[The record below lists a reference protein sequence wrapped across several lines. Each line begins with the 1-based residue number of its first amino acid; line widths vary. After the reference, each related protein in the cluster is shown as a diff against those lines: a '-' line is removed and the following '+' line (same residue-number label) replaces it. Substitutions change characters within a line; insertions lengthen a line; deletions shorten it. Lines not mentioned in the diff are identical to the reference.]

1 MRRPEFSASP
11 LVEVK
16 AQERS
21 YARHVSKISK
31 VRSTIEIRNETSSCY
46 DNTLENSRIEK
57 QSTIDKA
64 NYLYSLI
71 GNDQMNSDKRI
82 SKIGKPKME
91 SSPRK
96 QKPSS
101 NGKDRNYVLSQ
112 IDTNVFLTQTAEPKK
127 ELSRIFKTKG
137 DTDKN
142 SYSKGKENG
151 QKYIYVEND
160 IDLAKDEAK
169 KRDLKKKNEDELRIN
184 AIQQKILAKI
194 NTEKLPTTRNKSKK
208 KIKRIKIEEKSDGLS
223 SSYSSFHNIDCEVE
237 PDPEYNRQFLKK
249 NIGNC
254 RNKLN
259 ENDQF
264 LVKEVNRSLNRV
276 HEPSVFSNNVFQR
289 NISDKINDKL
299 PIIGFIDNVIKV
311 NQNIDEEED
320 FFEISQ
326 GDNQPIENNIYDLN
340 ITIEKNIDDDIRYI
354 ENNNEDNTISIKEN
368 ISEDNNSIEN
378 SHDDD
383 KSIENNN
390 EDKTISIKE
399 NINEDNNSIENS
411 HDDDK
416 SFENNI
422 YDLNITIEKNI
433 DDDIRYIENNNEDN
447 TISIKENISED
458 NNPIENS
465 HDDDKSIENNN
476 EDKTISIKE
485 NINEDNNSIENSHDD
500 NRSIENNNE
509 DKTISIKENINED
522 NNSIENSHDDDKSIE
537 NSHNDNEPIKNC
549 PNDQIKTTEDSI
561 DDDYKSI
568 DIRRYVRNIAPEYD
582 NEDIKIFRK
591 SINNNKN
598 ESIENNS
605 DDINELLKD
614 MKLDFQICTDFNLI
628 DVESIYLESFLPN
641 NIFLH
646 EYKKSDYFLF
656 EKKPFAIDIEFNTE
670 PIQTINNCVCAIS
683 SVARYKPQDT
693 RIIDVISINNSR
705 SEKIVVSPTKD
716 KILIRNVD
724 FHEQRIINISENVHN
739 NKTLLKNKEIKISE
753 PVIANKTLLSN
764 QKINETF
771 NRTFSIV
778 SELDDESLSED
789 RLIQASDKDSTTSK
803 EGFERNHSLS
813 LDNCLFF
820 GLNRSQTISISDNMG
835 SAHGSSYEN
844 WSKITDNG
852 NSLNF
857 SKSDNGEIICFE
869 IYEKTE
875 NALKNQS
882 RSVPNID
889 KCISTNEHH
898 TSVEIS
904 IPLVESPHSL
914 NKMSIHPS
922 PIKNGSPSKKVYAK
936 SKAPS
941 INIDNNNQKKR
952 SLVMTAEEMRNR
964 FLKSSKI
971 EDRNKSDFRMTQW
984 TPKMELCPDS
994 LDSQSNPMITFSG
1007 LANLSHING
1016 LVRQSVSSKPNSNKS
1031 SPKSKTNKEISVRF
1045 IE

>member
-368 ISEDNNSIEN
+368 ISEDNN
-378 SHDDD
+378 
-383 KSIENNN
+383 
-390 EDKTISIKE
+390 
-399 NINEDNNSIENS
+399 
-411 HDDDK
+411 
-416 SFENNI
+416 
-422 YDLNITIEKNI
+422 
-433 DDDIRYIENNNEDN
+433 
-447 TISIKENISED
+447 
-458 NNPIENS
+458 P
-465 HDDDKSIENNN
+465 
-476 EDKTISIKE
+476 
-485 NINEDNNSIENSHDD
+485 
-500 NRSIENNNE
+500 
-509 DKTISIKENINED
+509 
-522 NNSIENSHDDDKSIE
+522 IENSHDDDKSIE